1 MVKFQ
6 IRNIEAVAILLM
18 LAASPLSITY
28 AFGENDSNP
37 EELRTILTEK
47 VVDGKLKVN
56 HYALPDSLSEADLQ
70 RTLSIDGQM
79 SWAYVNYK
87 SYNAGIVLFDGKASK
102 LGENLL
108 EISISENILD
118 EEGSFQVIF
127 SGKVAES
134 DEENVFAVSLMNSM
148 IKNPETAQSLKLL
161 QIGESNI
168 NSGNSIGFNQEF
180 RNSIR

>member
-18 LAASPLSITY
+18 LAASPLSVTY
-28 AFGENDSNP
+28 AFGENDGNP
-37 EELRTILTEK
+37 EELRAILTEK

-56 HYALPDSLSEADLQ
+56 HYALPDGLSETDLQ
-70 RTLSIDGQM
+70 RTLSIDGQT

-108 EISISENILD
+108 EISISEDILD
-118 EEGSFQVIF
+118 EEGSFQVVF
-127 SGKVAES
+127 SGKVTES

-161 QIGESNI
+161 QIGESII
-168 NSGNSIGFNQEF
+168 NSENSIGFNQEF